1 MVRLAALCGALLG
14 RGELGSD
21 SHARFAGVLAVGFEK
36 YGSEAE
42 LEADAIT
49 HLYDVYVKI
58 NADGTVDPD
67 SGVAPDPTVH
77 DRAREFFVR
86 MEAGERSVLLMQLD

>member
-1 MVRLAALCGALLG
+1 M
-14 RGELGSD
+14 RGVGI
-21 SHARFAGVLAVGFEK
+21 LAVGFEK

-58 NADGTVDPD
+58 NADGET
-67 SGVAPDPTVH
+67 DPTVH
-77 DRAREFFVR
+77 DRAREFFR
-86 MEAGERSVLLMQLD
+86 GMEDGQCLLSRV

>member
-1 MVRLAALCGALLG
+1 MVRLPSRKEGERIG
-14 RGELGSD
+14 RLML
-21 SHARFAGVLAVGFEK
+21 ATRFAGVLAVGYEK
-36 YGSEAE
+36 YGSEEA

-58 NADGTVDPD
+58 NADGTKVDAEGKPD
-67 SGVAPDPTVH
+67 AENGVAPDPTVH

-86 MEAGERSVLLMQLD
+86 MEAGAPFFDH